1 MGDCRWT
8 ERDLQ
13 ERPKSDP
20 AKLALAARVR
30 EETTLTIS
38 WPADGCT
45 WGVGRAS
52 IPNSIAGGKPMGKAP
67 MKPDSCLAPKRR

>member
-1 MGDCRWT
+1 MEDCRWT
-8 ERDLQ
+8 ARDLQ

-38 WPADGCT
+38 WLARRLHLGSWKSFASKLHRWMKTDGK
-45 WGVGRAS
+45 G
-52 IPNSIAGGKPMGKAP
+52 PNEARLVFGP
-67 MKPDSCLAPKRR
+67 